1 LTGNIVSSQITSV
14 ANTQISGNIT
24 AAQITSVANTQLT
37 GLIEAA
43 QIGSANATLI
53 TSGTLPKARLPTGSV
68 LQVVQTVKTD
78 FFSLGTT
85 GTFTDVTGASVTITP
100 TSASSKILVMFSGEY
115 GGQSSDGFA
124 YLRVLRDATGLS
136 VGDAR
141 GSSRQVTMS
150 AALRNGGANSPDI
163 SRSFGCQIL
172 DTPNTTSA
180 TTYKLQMIGSAGP
193 SFCIGGSF
201 STSDANRASVPT
213 FITAMEISA

>member
-1 LTGNIVSSQITSV
+1 MSLVLQSSGGGSV
-14 ANTQISGNIT
+14 TLAEPVT
-24 AAQITSVANTQLT
+24 ASNYTI
-37 GLIEAA
+37 
-43 QIGSANATLI
+43 
-53 TSGTLPKARLPTGSV
+53 TLPAVTGTMLTTASAGAV

-85 GTFTDVTGASVTITP
+85 GTWTDVTGASVTITP
-100 TSASSKILVMFSGEY
+100 TSASNKVLVMFAGEY
-115 GGQSSDGFA
+115 GGQSTDGFA
-124 YLRVLRDATGLS
+124 YLRVVRNSTTLS

-150 AALRNGGANSPDI
+150 AALRNGGGNSSDI

-172 DTPNTTSA
+172 DTPSTASA
-180 TTYKLQMIGSAGP
+180 VTYKLQMLGTNNP

-201 STSDANRASVPT
+201 SSADGNRSSVPT